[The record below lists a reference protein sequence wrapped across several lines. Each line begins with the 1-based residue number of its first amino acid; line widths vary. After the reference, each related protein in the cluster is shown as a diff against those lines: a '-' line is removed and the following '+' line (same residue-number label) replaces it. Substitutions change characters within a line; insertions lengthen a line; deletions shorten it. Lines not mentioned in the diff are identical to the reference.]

1 MYTPHLVLVSEFGD
15 LGFSYTV
22 GETVYVSH
30 REERLVGYHREFIYK
45 RFFLDLDIVWNNELD
60 TYYTLRKTNNQ
71 DPGVT
76 TYRIYYL
83 QYRIHCWYPTR

>member
-1 MYTPHLVLVSEFGD
+1 MYTPHRVLVSEFGD

-30 REERLVGYHREFIYK
+30 RGAVCQLGNLYIK

-76 TYRIYYL
+76 TI
-83 QYRIHCWYPTR
+83 

>member
-30 REERLVGYHREFIYK
+30 GGAVCRLGNSEKESFFWVWISFRITNWIYTIRYGK
-45 RFFLDLDIVWNNELD
+45 PIIKTRVSLHISYIVYVKKFVRWES
-60 TYYTLRKTNNQ
+60 
-71 DPGVT
+71 
-76 TYRIYYL
+76 
-83 QYRIHCWYPTR
+83 